1 MKTINQFL
9 KWEAAG
15 SVLLFLAAALALILA
30 NSPWYAWHASWSSS
44 LLFWVNDGLMAIF
57 FLLVGLELKNHY
69 LNDDQFNLAQIFL
82 PAMAA
87 VGGMLIPACIYAAIT
102 HADPIALQ
110 GWATPVAT
118 DIAFALGALS
128 LFGRRVPRSLKLF
141 LLSLAIFDDIGAILI
156 IVLFYSHGLNY
167 LLMAEA
173 LVLCGVLFSLQYF
186 NIRSLFPYLAIGIVL
201 WQRLL
206 FSGIHPT
213 ISGVI
218 LALAI
223 PGDGKTASPASR
235 LETCLNPWVSF
246 LIMPIFALTNMGLP
260 LHDLDWHI
268 FYDVVVLGI
277 IFGLFL
283 GKQLG
288 VFGLTWCLV
297 TCGAAKLPRQVGWG
311 ELYGVALLCGIG
323 FTMSLFLGTL
333 SFQHLDS
340 SATYLAKV
348 RFGVL
353 LGSILSGLTG
363 MIVLYNVFA
372 RHRSRDH

>member
-1 MKTINQFL
+1 MLFF
-9 KWEAAG
+9 AAI
-15 SVLLFLAAALALILA
+15 VALCFA
-30 NSPWYAWHASWSSS
+30 NSPWYTFHDRWSSL

-69 LNDDQFNLAQIFL
+69 LSDEHFTFSQVLL
-82 PAMAA
+82 PAAA
-87 VGGMLIPACIYAAIT
+87 ALGGMIIPAVIYVAIT
-102 HADPIALQ
+102 YQDGVALQ

-128 LFGRRVPRSLKLF
+128 LFGRRVPRALKVF
-141 LLSLAIFDDIGAILI
+141 LLSLAIIDDIGAILI

-167 LLMAEA
+167 WMIAEA
-173 LVLCGVLFSLQYF
+173 ACLTLVLFSMQRLHV
-186 NIRSLFPYLAIGIVL
+186 RSLIPYLIIGALL

-206 FSGIHPT
+206 FSGVHPT

-223 PGDGKTASPASR
+223 PSDETASAPARR
-235 LETCLNPWVSF
+235 LETFLTPWVTF
-246 LIMPIFALTNMGLP
+246 LIMPVFAFTNMGLP
-260 LHDLDWHI
+260 LGDLGLGILSDA
-268 FYDVVVLGI
+268 VVLGI
-277 IFGLFL
+277 IVGLFL

-288 VFGLTWCLV
+288 VFGFAWLMVRSGW
-297 TCGAAKLPRQVGWG
+297 AKLPRYVTWG
-311 ELYGVALLCGIG
+311 EMYGVALLCGIG

-333 SFQHLDS
+333 SFQHLD
-340 SATYLAKV
+340 AYAIYLAKV

-353 LGSILSGLTG
+353 VGSILSGLTG
-363 MIVLYNVFA
+363 MLVLYNVFA